1 MGIINFCLNQLT
13 RWRRWSLRVL
23 SVLFLGALGWGLW
36 VTASG
41 SGAFAMG
48 VLAVC
53 VVSGLFFM
61 VWQPGH
67 RSMVLLSLADAM
79 LLLRII
85 TESGG
90 ETLFPGINVSE
101 EMMLSVQM
109 MFLLAGAMFF
119 YMYAISVCRHHV
131 SFSPVM
137 NVLGVGICLVFVAV
151 FGVWPALIAGPF
163 YWAFVGG
170 FVLSRLYLLGMTR
183 HYCREEKS
191 WRTKLV
197 LGQVVMIT
205 LAVFYD
211 LLTVELV
218 LPTLTVYLFML
229 ALLFNVVTR
238 LLEFNANFLD
248 QDRPGSSLER
258 LVAERTRQL
267 TELNERLASLSERDA
282 LTGTYNRL
290 RFDTLLDEMI
300 DQQQQEGF
308 PLYLSILDLDYFKK
322 INDRFGHDQ
331 GDVTLKELVETVAAL
346 LPQKATLA
354 RLGGEEFVI
363 LIPDETPEEAFA
375 LVESIRKRLEALSHS
390 PRRTTAS
397 FGLAA
402 YRAEMSAK
410 DFFKEADRCLYK
422 AKAAGR
428 NTVVVAWQ

>member
-1 MGIINFCLNQLT
+1 
-13 RWRRWSLRVL
+13 
-23 SVLFLGALGWGLW
+23 
-36 VTASG
+36 
-41 SGAFAMG
+41 
-48 VLAVC
+48 
-53 VVSGLFFM
+53 
-61 VWQPGH
+61 
-67 RSMVLLSLADAM
+67 
-79 LLLRII
+79 
-85 TESGG
+85 
-90 ETLFPGINVSE
+90 
-101 EMMLSVQM
+101 
-109 MFLLAGAMFF
+109 
-119 YMYAISVCRHHV
+119 
-131 SFSPVM
+131 
-137 NVLGVGICLVFVAV
+137 
-151 FGVWPALIAGPF
+151 
-163 YWAFVGG
+163 
-170 FVLSRLYLLGMTR
+170 MTR

-197 LGQVVMIT
+197 LGQVVLIT

-218 LPTLTVYLFML
+218 LPALTVYLFVL
-229 ALLFNVVTR
+229 VLLLNLVTR

-248 QDRPGSSLER
+248 QDRPGSNLER

-331 GDVTLKELVETVAAL
+331 GDVTLKELAETVAAL

-363 LIPDETPEEAFA
+363 LIPDETPEEAYA